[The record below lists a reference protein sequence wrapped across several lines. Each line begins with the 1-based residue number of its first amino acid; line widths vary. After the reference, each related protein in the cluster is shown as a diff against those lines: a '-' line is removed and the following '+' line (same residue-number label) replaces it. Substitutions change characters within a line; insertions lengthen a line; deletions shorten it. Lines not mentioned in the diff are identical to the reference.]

1 MDMRDNFSENLPVS
15 DQGRVV
21 RTAETKFRRESG
33 VVVPAAIPNMKHAV
47 LDTPTAENLRAA
59 DAAGLRYTSDHRPG
73 ISRHRKGDGF
83 VYKDAKGRRVTDLA
97 TLGRI
102 KSLVIP
108 PAWTNVWI
116 CPTAN
121 GHLQATGRDLRQRKQ
136 YRYHSKWRRH
146 RDDNKFSHVLGFAR
160 MLPKIRRR
168 VGRDLASIG
177 MPRNKVLAAVVKLL
191 ETTLIR
197 IGNDEYARTNKS
209 YGLTTMRNGHA
220 KVKGGQITFKFRGKS
235 GRVHDI
241 TLQDRRLAAVV
252 RHCQEMPGQ
261 ELFAYEDEEGGV
273 VDVGSQEVNDYLRE
287 ITGGEYTAKD
297 FRTWAGTVLAA
308 IALQEME
315 ECTSETQ
322 VKNNILTAVE
332 SVAAMLGN
340 TPAVCRKC
348 YIHPGILDSYLSGAT
363 IATVSQRIRAG
374 LDASLRQMRPEEAA
388 VVVLLQRRLKNGPR
402 TGRKR

>member
-1 MDMRDNFSENLPVS
+1 
-15 DQGRVV
+15 
-21 RTAETKFRRESG
+21 
-33 VVVPAAIPNMKHAV
+33 MKHAV
-47 LDTPTAENLRAA
+47 PDAPTVENFRAA

-73 ISRHRKGDGF
+73 IRRHRKGKGF
-83 VYKDAKGRRVTDLA
+83 VYEDAKGRRVTNSA
-97 TLGRI
+97 TLERI
-102 KSLVIP
+102 KSLVVP
-108 PAWTNVWI
+108 PAWTDVWI
-116 CPTAN
+116 CPSAN
-121 GHLQATGRDLRQRKQ
+121 GHLQATGRDVRGRKQ
-136 YRYHSKWRRH
+136 YRYHPEWRRH

-168 VGRDLASIG
+168 VRRDLAVRG
-177 MPRNKVLAAVVKLL
+177 MPKSKVLAAVVKLL

-209 YGLTTMRNGHA
+209 YGLTTMHNGHA
-220 KVKGGQITFKFRGKS
+220 QVKGGEITFRFRGKS

-241 TLQDRRLAAVV
+241 TMQDRRLAAVV
-252 RHCQEMPGQ
+252 RRCQEMPGQ

-273 VDVGSQEVNDYLRE
+273 VDVGSQEVNDYLRQ
-287 ITGGEYTAKD
+287 ISGGEYTAKD

-315 ECTSETQ
+315 ACTSEVQ
-322 VKNNILTAVE
+322 VKKNILTAVE

-363 IATVSQRIRAG
+363 IATVSQRLRAG

-388 VVVLLQRRLKNGPR
+388 VVVLLQRRLKSGPR
-402 TGRKR
+402 TGKKRRK

>member
-1 MDMRDNFSENLPVS
+1 
-15 DQGRVV
+15 
-21 RTAETKFRRESG
+21 
-33 VVVPAAIPNMKHAV
+33 MKHAV
-47 LDTPTAENLRAA
+47 LDAPTAENLRAA
-59 DAAGLRYTSDHRPG
+59 GAAGLRYTGDNRPG

-83 VYKDAKGRRVTDLA
+83 VYKDARGRRITDPM

-108 PAWTNVWI
+108 PAWTDVWI
-116 CPTAN
+116 CPIAN

-136 YRYHSKWRRH
+136 YRYHPEWRRH

-160 MLPKIRRR
+160 ALPKIRRR
-168 VGRDLASIG
+168 VGRDLASSG

-235 GRVHDI
+235 GRFHDI

-252 RHCQEMPGQ
+252 RRCQEMPGQ
-261 ELFAYEDEEGGV
+261 ELFAYEVEDGAV
-273 VDVGSQEVNDYLRE
+273 VDVGSQEVNDYLRQ

-308 IALQEME
+308 IALREME
-315 ECTSETQ
+315 ACTSEAQ
-322 VKNNILTAVE
+322 VKKNILTAVE

-363 IATVSQRIRAG
+363 ISTVSQRIREG
-374 LDASLRQMRPEEAA
+374 IDASLRQMRPEEAA
-388 VVVLLQRRLKNGPR
+388 VVVLLQRRL
-402 TGRKR
+402 

>member
-1 MDMRDNFSENLPVS
+1 
-15 DQGRVV
+15 
-21 RTAETKFRRESG
+21 
-33 VVVPAAIPNMKHAV
+33 MKHAV
-47 LDTPTAENLRAA
+47 LDAPTAENLRAA
-59 DAAGLRYTSDHRPG
+59 DAAGLRYTSDNRPG
-73 ISRHRKGDGF
+73 INRQRKGDGF
-83 VYKDAKGRRVTDLA
+83 IYKDAKGRRVTDPA

-108 PAWTNVWI
+108 PAWTDVWI

-136 YRYHSKWRRH
+136 YRYHAEWRRH

-168 VGRDLASIG
+168 VGRDLSASG

-209 YGLTTMRNGHA
+209 YGLTTMQNGHA

-261 ELFAYEDEEGGV
+261 ELFAYEGQDGAV
-273 VDVGSQEVNDYLRE
+273 VDVGSQEVNDYLRQ

-308 IALQEME
+308 IALREME
-315 ECTSETQ
+315 ACTSEAQ
-322 VKNNILTAVE
+322 VKKNILTAVE

-363 IATVSQRIRAG
+363 ISTVSQRIREG
-374 LDASLRQMRPEEAA
+374 IDASLRQMRPEEAA
-388 VVVLLQRRLKNGPR
+388 VVVLLQRRLKSGKKPR
-402 TGRKR
+402 R

>member
-1 MDMRDNFSENLPVS
+1 
-15 DQGRVV
+15 
-21 RTAETKFRRESG
+21 
-33 VVVPAAIPNMKHAV
+33 MKHAV
-47 LDTPTAENLRAA
+47 LDAPTAENLRAA
-59 DAAGLRYTSDHRPG
+59 GAAGLRYTSDQGPG

-83 VYKDAKGRRVTDLA
+83 VYQNAKGRRITDSTTLA
-97 TLGRI
+97 RI

-108 PAWTNVWI
+108 PAWTDVWI

-121 GHLQATGRDLRQRKQ
+121 GHLQATGRDVRHRKQ
-136 YRYHSKWRRH
+136 YRYHPEWRRH
-146 RDDNKFSHVLGFAR
+146 RDDNKFNHVLGFAR
-160 MLPKIRRR
+160 ALPKIRRR
-168 VGRDLASIG
+168 VGRDLASRG
-177 MPRNKVLAAVVKLL
+177 MPQRKVLAAVVKLL

-220 KVKGGQITFKFRGKS
+220 RVKGARVTFKFRGKS
-235 GRVHDI
+235 GKVHDI
-241 TLQDRRLAAVV
+241 TMDDRRLAAVV
-252 RHCQEMPGQ
+252 RRCQEMPGQ
-261 ELFAYEDEEGGV
+261 ELFAYEADDGSP

-287 ITGGEYTAKD
+287 ISGGEYTAKD

-315 ECTSETQ
+315 ACTSEAQ
-322 VKNNILTAVE
+322 VKKNILTAVE

-374 LDASLRQMRPEEAA
+374 LDASLRRMRPEEAA
-388 VVVLLQRRLKNGPR
+388 VVVLLQRRFKSGLKS
-402 TGRKR
+402 RK

>member
-1 MDMRDNFSENLPVS
+1 MRDNFSEILP
-15 DQGRVV
+15 DADLGRVV
-21 RTAETKFRRESG
+21 HTAESKWCRESE
-33 VVVPAAIPNMKHAV
+33 VVVCATLPTMKHAV
-47 LDTPTAENLRAA
+47 LDAPTAENLRAA
-59 DAAGLRYTSDHRPG
+59 DAAGLRYTSDNRPG

-83 VYKDAKGRRVTDLA
+83 DYKDAKGRRVTDA
-97 TLGRI
+97 TTLGRI

-108 PAWTNVWI
+108 PAWTDVWI

-136 YRYHSKWRRH
+136 YRYHHEWRRH

-168 VGRDLASIG
+168 VGRDLASSG

-252 RHCQEMPGQ
+252 SRCQEMPGQ
-261 ELFAYEDEEGGV
+261 ELFAYEGEDGAV
-273 VDVGSQEVNDYLRE
+273 VDVGSQEVNDYLRQ

-308 IALQEME
+308 IALREME
-315 ECTSETQ
+315 ACTSEAQ
-322 VKNNILTAVE
+322 VKKNILTAVE

-363 IATVSQRIRAG
+363 ISTVSQRIREG
-374 LDASLRQMRPEEAA
+374 IDASLRRMRPEEAA
-388 VVVLLQRRLKNGPR
+388 VVVLLQRRLKSGKKPR
-402 TGRKR
+402 R